1 MISPN
6 LPIVVIGAG
15 AAGAVVASRL
25 SENEKQSVLLLE
37 AGPDSQS
44 FQEPDGIKSPNFLR
58 ALQVTERTFEDLYV
72 QRTAQ
77 QSSVWY
83 PRGRGMGGSTAVN
96 AMVAM
101 VGMAQDFERW
111 RIVHGCDGWGWNDVG
126 HVFRAL
132 PFTTTTV
139 GESDWGV
146 IDSALV
152 EALTAM
158 GISRNDQLWSDSQTA
173 EAVGAATLLF
183 DGKQRS
189 STNVAYM
196 DNARSR
202 TNLTVRGNCE
212 VDSIVMRGTRAVG
225 VKLSDGSVIDSSGV
239 VLCAGAIHSP
249 AVLLRSNIRRRGI
262 GKGLKDHPAVA
273 LSLQLREEAHQRF
286 AISTISRLSSTI
298 GSSDIHLL
306 PMNAVS
312 TVDKK
317 SGALLAAVMEVTS
330 TGSVRLG
337 NNRRP
342 QVDFSLLSTEHDLQ
356 VMRDAVARSLRVL
369 EQKAFA
375 DVVSATHCDS
385 LGTSCDWLAAATTDQ
400 FDQWMLRNVGVY
412 AHAGCSLRMGST
424 DDEEAV
430 VDTDGAV
437 IGYEALWVCD
447 ASIFPDLPRANP
459 QLAVTMVAERIAPRI
474 AGWLGL

>member
-6 LPIVVIGAG
+6 LPLVVIGAG

-25 SENEKQSVLLLE
+25 SENEQQSVLLLE
-37 AGPDSQS
+37 AGPDVES
-44 FQEPDGIKSPNFLR
+44 FQEPEGIRSSNFLQ
-58 ALQVTERTFEDLYV
+58 ALQVAERTFEDLYV

-77 QSSVWY
+77 QGSVWY
-83 PRGRGMGGSTAVN
+83 PRGRGIGGSTAVN

-101 VGMAQDFERW
+101 SGMAEDFERW
-111 RIVHGCDGWGWNDVG
+111 KNRHGCDGWGWSDVG
-126 HVFRAL
+126 PVFRAL
-132 PFTTTTV
+132 PFATTTV

-158 GISRNDQLWSDSQTA
+158 GISRNDQLSSDSQTA

-183 DGKQRS
+183 DGMQRS

-202 TNLTVRGNCE
+202 ANLTVRGNCE
-212 VDSIVMRGTRAVG
+212 VDSIMMSGTRAVG
-225 VKLSDGSVIDSSGV
+225 VKLSDGSVIDASGV

-312 TVDKK
+312 INDKK

-342 QVDFSLLSTEHDLQ
+342 QVDFSLLSTEHDRQ
-356 VMRDAVARSLRVL
+356 VMRDAVMRSLRVL
-369 EQKAFA
+369 EQKALT
-375 DVVSATHCDS
+375 DVVGATYCDN
-385 LGTSCDWLAAATTDQ
+385 LGTSCDWLDAATTDQ

-424 DDEEAV
+424 ADDDAV

-437 IGYEALWVCD
+437 IGHQALWVCD

-459 QLAVTMVAERIAPRI
+459 QLAVTMLAERIAPRI

>member
-1 MISPN
+1 
-6 LPIVVIGAG
+6 
-15 AAGAVVASRL
+15 
-25 SENEKQSVLLLE
+25 
-37 AGPDSQS
+37 
-44 FQEPDGIKSPNFLR
+44 
-58 ALQVTERTFEDLYV
+58 
-72 QRTAQ
+72 
-77 QSSVWY
+77 
-83 PRGRGMGGSTAVN
+83 
-96 AMVAM
+96 MVAM
-101 VGMAQDFERW
+101 SGMAEDFERW

-132 PFTTTTV
+132 PFTTTTI

-158 GISRNDQLWSDSQTA
+158 GISRNDQLSSDSQTA

-196 DNARSR
+196 DNARNR

-212 VDSIVMRGTRAVG
+212 VDSIMMSGTRAVG

-312 TVDKK
+312 TVDKR

-342 QVDFSLLSTEHDLQ
+342 QVDFSMLSTEHDLQ
-356 VMRDAVARSLRVL
+356 VMRDAVARSLQVL
-369 EQKAFA
+369 EQKAFD
-375 DVVSATHCDS
+375 DVVSATHCDN
-385 LGTSCDWLAAATTDQ
+385 LGTPCDWLAAATTDQ

-437 IGYEALWVCD
+437 IGHQALWVCD